1 MSAIQVLVPD
11 IPYIEG
17 LSFRPI
23 RGEQDAETLYAVH
36 TGRVGRDGVDLLLHH
51 EDMPSLADLR
61 SELSQAASAGENDFW
76 LVAQVHDRVVGYSQL
91 NWWGEEDGN
100 WVYFIGGWVLPEWRG
115 RGLGSAMLH
124 WGEAVARQVHAAEH
138 PAERFEFAANASSS
152 EQDAAA
158 LLEQE
163 GYWVA
168 FTTLE
173 MQYDPST
180 TLPAVPPLPQ
190 GVELRPLLPE
200 HLPQLV
206 DSVIECYLDAF
217 PGNRY
222 RGAFDRVAYFTAKYQ
237 KPQFDPRL
245 FYLAWDG
252 SQVAGQV
259 ILVIQ
264 DGQVCVDQVSVRP
277 AWRRKGIA
285 RALLVY
291 ALGEILARGERK
303 IWLDTYAEYQ
313 TRAVDLYL
321 ELGFYVAKEFRRYRK
336 AGSHE

>member
-1 MSAIQVLVPD
+1 MSAIQVVVPD
-11 IPYIEG
+11 IPRIEG
-17 LSFRPI
+17 LSFCPI
-23 RGEQDAETLYAVH
+23 RGEQDAEALYAIH
-36 TGRVGRDGVDLLLHH
+36 TERVGRDGVDLLLHH
-51 EDMPSLADLR
+51 EDMPTLASLQ
-61 SELSQAASAGENDFW
+61 SELSQAASAGENDYW
-76 LVAQVHDRVVGYSQL
+76 LVAQIDDQVVGYSQV
-91 NWWGEEDGN
+91 NWWHEEDGT

-138 PAERFEFAANASSS
+138 PAERFEFAANASST

-173 MQYDPST
+173 MQLDPAA

-190 GVELRPLLPE
+190 GIELRPLLPE
-200 HLPQLV
+200 HIPQLV
-206 DSVIECYLDAF
+206 DSVIECYLDGF
-217 PGNRY
+217 PGNRF
-222 RGAFDRVAYFTAKYQ
+222 RGDFDRVAYFTAKYQ
-237 KPQFDPRL
+237 KPPFDPRL

-252 SQVAGQV
+252 RQLAGQV

-264 DGQVCVDQVSVRP
+264 NDQACVEQVSVRP

-285 RALLVY
+285 RALLVR
-291 ALGEILARGERK
+291 ALSEMLARDERD

-313 TRAVDLYL
+313 TLAVDLYL
-321 ELGFYVAKEFRRYRK
+321 ELGFYVAKEFMRYRK
-336 AGSHE
+336 RGSHG